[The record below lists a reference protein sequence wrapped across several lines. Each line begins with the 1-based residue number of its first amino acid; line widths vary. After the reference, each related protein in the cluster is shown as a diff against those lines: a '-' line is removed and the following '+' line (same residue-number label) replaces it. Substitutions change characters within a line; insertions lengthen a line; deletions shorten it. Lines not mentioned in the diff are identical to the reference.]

1 MPAIT
6 SYQKCNP
13 GHLDHA
19 GMVGYTH
26 LKDGDAASGSLVW
39 LPAAST
45 RIVVME
51 ISEPGEYALLGLL
64 WDAPR
69 HGYEL
74 HRAFAADQE
83 LGTICRLEQSQLYAF
98 LKKLEHLGYLE
109 GYLEPQEGRPPRR
122 IFRLTEAGGQVLRR
136 WIEAPVPRPREV
148 RLQFLLKLYF
158 ARQFGQDL
166 VLNLISRQI
175 EACQAFLKQMEKPEP
190 AHAGPAPGS
199 PKAIPFQDFRLTV
212 HQARI
217 RQIEATIGWL
227 GELREQAQATTH

>member
-1 MPAIT
+1 
-6 SYQKCNP
+6 
-13 GHLDHA
+13 
-19 GMVGYTH
+19 
-26 LKDGDAASGSLVW
+26 
-39 LPAAST
+39 
-45 RIVVME
+45 ME

-74 HRAFAADQE
+74 HRTFAADQE

-122 IFRLTEAGGQVLRR
+122 VFRLTEAGRQVLRR
-136 WIEAPVPRPREV
+136 WLETPVPRPREV

-158 ARQFGQDL
+158 ARQFGADL
-166 VLNLISRQI
+166 VLNLITRQI
-175 EACQAFLKQMEKPEP
+175 EVCQAFLKQMDGVQQP
-190 AHAGPAPGS
+190 AHAGAAPGH
-199 PKAIPFQDFRLTV
+199 KETIPFQDFRLTV

-227 GELREQAQATTH
+227 VELREQTQALTH

>member
-1 MPAIT
+1 
-6 SYQKCNP
+6 
-13 GHLDHA
+13 
-19 GMVGYTH
+19 
-26 LKDGDAASGSLVW
+26 
-39 LPAAST
+39 
-45 RIVVME
+45 ME

-109 GYLEPQEGRPPRR
+109 GYMEPQEGRPPRR
-122 IFRLTEAGGQVLRR
+122 VLRLTETGRQVFHR

-158 ARQFGQDL
+158 ARHFGQDL
-166 VLNLISRQI
+166 VLNLITHQI
-175 EACQAFLKQMEKPEP
+175 EACQTFLKQMGGPQQP
-190 AHAGPAPGS
+190 AHAAPGAG
-199 PKAIPFQDFRLTV
+199 PQARVPFQDFRFTV

-227 GELREQAQATTH
+227 AELREQAQAMTH

>member
-1 MPAIT
+1 
-6 SYQKCNP
+6 
-13 GHLDHA
+13 
-19 GMVGYTH
+19 
-26 LKDGDAASGSLVW
+26 
-39 LPAAST
+39 
-45 RIVVME
+45 ME

-83 LGTICRLEQSQLYAF
+83 LGTVCRLEQSQLYAF

-122 IFRLTEAGGQVLRR
+122 VLRITDTGRQVFRR

-158 ARQFGQDL
+158 ARQFGHDL
-166 VLNLISRQI
+166 VLHLITRQI
-175 EACQAFLKQMEKPEP
+175 EACQTFLKQIDKGRQP
-190 AHAGPAPGS
+190 ASAGPAPDKKQ
-199 PKAIPFQDFRLTV
+199 PMPFQDFRFTV

-227 GELREQAQATTH
+227 VELREQAQVTTQ

>member
-1 MPAIT
+1 
-6 SYQKCNP
+6 
-13 GHLDHA
+13 
-19 GMVGYTH
+19 
-26 LKDGDAASGSLVW
+26 
-39 LPAAST
+39 
-45 RIVVME
+45 ME

-74 HRAFAADQE
+74 HRAFATDQE

-122 IFRLTEAGGQVLRR
+122 VFRLTEPGRQVFRR

-158 ARQFGQDL
+158 ARHFGQDL
-166 VLNLISRQI
+166 VLHLITRQI
-175 EACQAFLKQMEKPEP
+175 EACQTFLKQMDKAQEP
-190 AHAGPAPGS
+190 ARAGAETD
-199 PKAIPFQDFRLTV
+199 PKELIPFQDFRFTV

-227 GELREQAQATTH
+227 AELRQQAQATIQ